1 MVQYHRML
9 ADSYD
14 ALYAKLRDPAGDR
27 EFYAGLAREHGG
39 PVLEVGCGTGRVLLP
54 IARTGLP
61 CAGVDPSPEMLDRL
75 RGKQPPPTLELV
87 ESEVESMS
95 LARRDYAL
103 VYAAFR
109 VFQHLLDVDSQLDAL
124 ARIREHLRPGG
135 VFAFDVFEPDLARMA
150 RDEPETREDETVE
163 VGARTVRRSF
173 AVRRDQSKQLM
184 AITLRYLDANTDE
197 ELGRELINL
206 RWCYRYELEHLL
218 HRAGFEP
225 LRWLSGFDGA
235 PYDGSGEI
243 IVVAR
248 RR

>member
-1 MVQYHRML
+1 MVTYHRML
-9 ADSYD
+9 AASYD

-39 PVLEVGCGTGRVLLP
+39 PALEIGCGTGRVLLP
-54 IARTGLP
+54 IARAGLP
-61 CAGVDPSPEMLDRL
+61 CTGLDPSRDMLDAL
-75 RGKQPPPTLELV
+75 RDKNPPANLELV
-87 ESEVESMS
+87 EGEVQRMS
-95 LARRDYAL
+95 LERRDYAL
-103 VYAAFR
+103 AYAAFR
-109 VFQHLLDVDSQLDAL
+109 VFQHLLDVDSQLAAL
-124 ARIREHLRPGG
+124 SRIRDHLRPNG

-150 RDEPETREDETVE
+150 VDEPDTREDETVR
-163 VGARTVRRSF
+163 VGARMVRRSF
-173 AVRRDQSKQLM
+173 AVRREQSTQRM
-184 AITLRYLDANTDE
+184 EITLRYLDADTDE
-197 ELGRELINL
+197 ELGRERIKL

-225 LRWLSGFDGA
+225 LRWLSGFDGR